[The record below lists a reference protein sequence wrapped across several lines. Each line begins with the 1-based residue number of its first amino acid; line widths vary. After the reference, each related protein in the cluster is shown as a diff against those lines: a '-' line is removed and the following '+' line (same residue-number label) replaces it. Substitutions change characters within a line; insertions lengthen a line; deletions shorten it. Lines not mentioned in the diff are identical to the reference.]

1 MRFGDLIDSVL
12 GGRFD
17 GAEICATDDDF
28 VVVVV
33 AAEVCR
39 VVVVAIA
46 FVCAI
51 CQGEW

>member
-1 MRFGDLIDSVL
+1 MRFDDLIDSVL

-33 AAEVCR
+33 VAAEACR

-51 CQGEW
+51 CRG